1 MLTIIQTIIFIFLII
16 ISVINE
22 KIRKSEEIQTYIGF
36 IIALISLI
44 IYAIDIY
51 TFENKANSFTLKNVN
66 DTHIHT

>member
-1 MLTIIQTIIFIFLII
+1 MFLII

-66 DTHIHT
+66 DTHYYT